1 MKYNYTENEKISVSI
16 NISTLLF
23 VAIVLAALILSS
35 GCASLPSTDE
45 GAAGVVKHYKP
56 EYAGAIDQITDLLV
70 GKRINPVEGFTRV
83 ERWQYRGDEI
93 NPNDLSLSVAYE
105 RAFAVSGAMM
115 SPVSK
120 PEGEVSD
127 AELKA
132 EIEAILKASGVA
144 E

>member
-1 MKYNYTENEKISVSI
+1 MKYMLV
-16 NISTLLF
+16 LLLMLHA
-23 VAIVLAALILSS
+23 V
-35 GCASLPSTDE
+35 GCASLPDTSG

-70 GKRINPVEGFTRV
+70 GKRINPVEGFDLS
-83 ERWQYRGDEI
+83 ERWYHKGQEI
-93 NPNDLSLSVAYE
+93 NRSDLEWHIIYKQVNG
-105 RAFAVSGAMM
+105 VTGAMM
-115 SPVSK
+115 SPAN
-120 PEGEVSD
+120 PAGEVSD

>member
-1 MKYNYTENEKISVSI
+1 MKYMIA
-16 NISTLLF
+16 LL
-23 VAIVLAALILSS
+23 L
-35 GCASLPSTDE
+35 CASVGCSTLPSTNE

-56 EYAGAIDQITDLLV
+56 EYAGAIDQITGLLV

-83 ERWQYRGDEI
+83 ERWQYKGDEI
-93 NPNDLSLSVAYE
+93 NPNDLKLNVAYE

-132 EIEAILKASGVA
+132 EIEAILRASGVA

>member
-1 MKYNYTENEKISVSI
+1 MKYVLV
-16 NISTLLF
+16 LLLMLHA
-23 VAIVLAALILSS
+23 V
-35 GCASLPSTDE
+35 GCASLPSTDG

-83 ERWQYRGDEI
+83 ERWQYKGDEI
-93 NPNDLSLSVAYE
+93 NPNDLKLNVAYE
-105 RAFAVSGAMM
+105 RAFAVTGAMM
-115 SPVSK
+115 SPVDN